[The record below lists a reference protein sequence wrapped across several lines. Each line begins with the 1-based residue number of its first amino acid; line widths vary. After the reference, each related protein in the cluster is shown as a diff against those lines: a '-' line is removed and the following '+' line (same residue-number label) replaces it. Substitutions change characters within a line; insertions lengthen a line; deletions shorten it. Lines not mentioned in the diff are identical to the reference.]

1 MIKSR
6 TLTDNRFVCAR
17 CVHLRYSA
25 PAYCCNID
33 GEQVPDPG
41 LITITTCD
49 RFKSKEVKENGSE
62 GRIQPGS
69 EAG

>member
-6 TLTDNRFVCAR
+6 TLSDNRFVCAR

-33 GEQVPDPG
+33 GEQLPDPG
-41 LITITTCD
+41 LITMTTCNK
-49 RFKSKEVKENGSE
+49 FKMKEVRKNGKLQS
-62 GRIQPGS
+62 GS

>member
-6 TLTDNRFVCAR
+6 RLTKDPAISCAR
-17 CVHLRYSA
+17 CVHLCYSWA
-25 PAYCCNID
+25 CYGCDID
-33 GEQVPDPG
+33 GTMAPDPG
-41 LITITTCD
+41 VITMTTCH
-49 RFKSKEVKENGSE
+49 KWKEVKENGSE